1 MHPLLTHLIALEHS
15 RDMLA
20 QADRDRPA
28 RSAAATGGQ
37 SLGLTVHQLIHGRF
51 L

>member
-20 QADRDRPA
+20 QADRHRPA
-28 RSAAATGGQ
+28 CSAAATGASRWG
-37 SLGLTVHQLIHGRF
+37 
-51 L
+51 